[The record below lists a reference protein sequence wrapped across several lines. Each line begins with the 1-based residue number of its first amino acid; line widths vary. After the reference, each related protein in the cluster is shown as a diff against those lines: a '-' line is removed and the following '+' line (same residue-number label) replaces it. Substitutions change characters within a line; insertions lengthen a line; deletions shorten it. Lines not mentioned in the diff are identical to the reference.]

1 MGMSEKRFTWKT
13 EKLQH
18 FDDEVLLV
26 VDNENKEWK
35 GHILNIVDLLNEL
48 TEENEQLK
56 QELQGMEELL
66 QSYRKTIKHDAE
78 LLADATRNGYLP
90 PLNDSVSNDGW
101 ICGCCKHFHSGVR
114 DRCDKDNNWVLKDGS
129 CQDFER

>member
-1 MGMSEKRFTWKT
+1 MRKMGMSEKRFTWKT

-48 TEENEQLK
+48 TEENEQLREDRK
-56 QELQGMEELL
+56 VANDFIVKKGLDIEYYKYWRGLQDE
-66 QSYRKTIKHDAE
+66 
-78 LLADATRNGYLP
+78 
-90 PLNDSVSNDGW
+90 
-101 ICGCCKHFHSGVR
+101 
-114 DRCDKDNNWVLKDGS
+114 
-129 CQDFER
+129 

>member
-35 GHILNIVDLLNEL
+35 GHILNIVDLLNDL
-48 TEENEQLK
+48 NDENEQL
-56 QELQGMEELL
+56 QEDRKVANDFIVKKGLDIEYYKYWRGLQDE
-66 QSYRKTIKHDAE
+66 
-78 LLADATRNGYLP
+78 
-90 PLNDSVSNDGW
+90 
-101 ICGCCKHFHSGVR
+101 
-114 DRCDKDNNWVLKDGS
+114 
-129 CQDFER
+129 